1 MCEGDP
7 EQFAIAMRKVDSGGG
22 DIDLKFMGMN
32 GRKRVEKRFSF
43 TAFTDS
49 LNEFVLDT
57 AALSLT
63 ELGRE
68 QGGTTLFTKFALA
81 FHFCL
86 AMMVLFWMVFYTP
99 LP

>member
-43 TAFTDS
+43 TAFTDM
-49 LNEFVLDT
+49 T
-57 AALSLT
+57 
-63 ELGRE
+63 
-68 QGGTTLFTKFALA
+68 
-81 FHFCL
+81 
-86 AMMVLFWMVFYTP
+86 
-99 LP
+99 